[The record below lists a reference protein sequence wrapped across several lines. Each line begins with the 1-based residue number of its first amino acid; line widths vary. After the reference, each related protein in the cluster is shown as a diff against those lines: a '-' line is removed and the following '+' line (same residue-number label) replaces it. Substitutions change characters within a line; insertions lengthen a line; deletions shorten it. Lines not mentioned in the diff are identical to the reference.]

1 MAEEHPELSD
11 EEFQELYDQARLALH
26 LKRAEE
32 ALEIAQ
38 RLVAA
43 RPASTTAHELLGDAK
58 AALGQLEEAE
68 AEYRLAAELEPA
80 NADAQRKL
88 GEVVLQRKSAEF
100 QQRMLQMQLEDRTL
114 RGIGRP
120 QAEGAAMRSGLFPGL
135 GQLYNGEYEKGAALT
150 AGAMLTLG
158 LAVNG
163 VFGLLSPET
172 SHGREIFCLVFG
184 GIGYLIIYTY
194 SIWDAVRG
202 AREHQ
207 RLRELYRPPE
217 KPTG

>member
-11 EEFQELYDQARLALH
+11 EEFEELYDRVRLALH
-26 LKRAEE
+26 VKRTEE

-43 RPASTTAHELLGDAK
+43 RPQSTTAHELLGDVRV
-58 AALGQLEEAE
+58 ALGQLDEAE
-68 AEYRLAAELEPA
+68 QEYRLAAELEPA
-80 NADAQRKL
+80 NADAYRKL

-100 QQRMLQMQLEDRTL
+100 EQRMLEMQLEERTM
-114 RGIGRP
+114 RGVGHP
-120 QAEGAAMRSGLFPGL
+120 EAEGAAMRSGLFPGL

-150 AGAMLTLG
+150 AGAMITLG

-163 VFGLLSPET
+163 AFELLSPEA
-172 SHGREIFCLVFG
+172 SHGREVFYLVVG
-184 GIGYLIIYTY
+184 GVGYLAIYVY
-194 SIWDAVRG
+194 SIWDAIRT

-207 RLRELYRPPE
+207 RLRQLYRTSD
-217 KPTG
+217 KP